1 MPHQSIRLILGLF
14 LIFAVSSDSSA
25 DDITLRS
32 GGLELNGRL
41 EVAEGKS
48 LADGV
53 VLMVHGT
60 LAHNAM
66 ETIQGL
72 QDVLAE
78 REINTL
84 AITLS
89 LAISDRKG
97 MYDCAKTHRHRH
109 TDALDE
115 IALWLDWL
123 KAKGATDVTL
133 FGHSRG
139 GNQAAWFAAER
150 QHELL
155 QRLALLAPAT
165 WNAERAAAG
174 FKKSHGRDLAAVI
187 EGAQALV
194 GQGKGGQPMKGIG
207 VLYCQGADVTA
218 DSFLSYYLPDER
230 FDSPAL
236 LKKIKQPVAVIAGG
250 KDTVVAGLVERVEP
264 MADGKNLRLV
274 LIEDADHFFLD
285 LMAEDVADAIEEL
298 LAPEGS

>member
-1 MPHQSIRLILGLF
+1 MHLRSIRLILALF
-14 LIFAVSSDSSA
+14 LAFVAISA
-25 DDITLRS
+25 PSAEDITLRS

-41 EVAEGKS
+41 EMVEGKTV
-48 LADGV
+48 ADGV

-72 QDVLAE
+72 QDILME
-78 REINTL
+78 REINSL

-89 LAISDRKG
+89 LGISDRKG

-123 KAKGATDVTL
+123 KAKGAKDVTL

-150 QHELL
+150 QHDLL

-165 WNAERAAAG
+165 WNAERAAKS
-174 FKKSHGRDLAAVI
+174 FKRNHGRELAAVI
-187 EGAQALV
+187 KDAQAFAT
-194 GQGKGGQPMKGIG
+194 QGKGDQPMKGVG
-207 VLYCQGADVTA
+207 VLYCPGADVTPE
-218 DSFLSYYLPDER
+218 SFLSYYLPDDR
-230 FDSPAL
+230 FDSPTL
-236 LKKIKQPVAVIAGG
+236 LGKIKQPVTVIAGG
-250 KDTVVAGLVERVEP
+250 RDTVVAGLAERIEP
-264 MADGKNLRLV
+264 MADGKNLRFA
-274 LIEDADHFFLD
+274 LIDDADHFFLD

-298 LAPEGS
+298 LSPEGS

>member
-1 MPHQSIRLILGLF
+1 MPHHSIRFILGLF
-14 LIFAVSSDSSA
+14 LIFAVSSAPSA
-25 DDITLRS
+25 EDITLRS

-41 EVAEGKS
+41 EM
-48 LADGV
+48 ADGKTMADGAI
-53 VLMVHGT
+53 LMVHGT
-60 LAHNAM
+60 LAHNGM

-89 LAISDRKG
+89 LGISDRKG

-115 IALWLDWL
+115 IALWLNWL
-123 KAKGATDVTL
+123 KAKGAKDVTL

-150 QHELL
+150 QHDLL
-155 QRLALLAPAT
+155 RRLALLAPAT
-165 WNAERAAAG
+165 WSAERVETG
-174 FKKSHGRDLAAVI
+174 FKNNHGRDLAVVI
-187 EGAQALV
+187 EEAQALAA
-194 GQGKGGQPMKGIG
+194 QGKGDQPMKGAG
-207 VLYCQGADVTA
+207 VLYCPGADVTPN
-218 DSFLSYYLPDER
+218 SFLSYYLPDDR
-230 FDSPAL
+230 FDSPSL
-236 LKKIKQPVAVIAGG
+236 LEKIKHPVIVIAGG
-250 KDTVVAGLVERVEP
+250 RDTVVAGLAERVEP
-264 MADGKNLRLV
+264 MADGKNLRFA

-298 LAPEGS
+298 LAPEGT

>member
-1 MPHQSIRLILGLF
+1 MPHHSIRIILGLF
-14 LIFAVSSDSSA
+14 LIFAVSSAPSA

-48 LADGV
+48 LTDGV

-72 QDVLAE
+72 QDVLTE

-89 LAISDRKG
+89 LGISDRKG

-123 KAKGATDVTL
+123 KAKGAKDVTL

-150 QHELL
+150 QHDLL

-165 WNAERAAAG
+165 WNAERAASG
-174 FKKSHGRDLAAVI
+174 FKKNHGRDLAVVI
-187 EGAQALV
+187 KEAQALAA
-194 GQGKGGQPMKGIG
+194 QGKGDEPMKGTG
-207 VLYCQGADVTA
+207 VLYCPEADVTPN
-218 DSFLSYYLPDER
+218 SFLSYYLPDDR

-236 LKKIKQPVAVIAGG
+236 LDKIKQSVVVIAGSN
-250 KDTVVAGLVERVEP
+250 DTVVAGLAERVEP
-264 MADGKNLRLV
+264 MADAKNLRFV

-285 LMAEDVADAIEEL
+285 LIAEDVADAIEEL

>member
-1 MPHQSIRLILGLF
+1 MHHQSIRLILGLL
-14 LIFAVSSDSSA
+14 LIFAATSTSSA
-25 DDITLRS
+25 EDISLRS

-41 EVAEGKS
+41 EVADGKS
-48 LADGV
+48 LTDGV
-53 VLMVHGT
+53 ILMVHGT

-89 LAISDRKG
+89 LGVSDRKG
-97 MYDCAKTHRHRH
+97 MYDCAKTHRHGH

-123 KAKGATDVTL
+123 KAKGAKNVTL

-155 QRLALLAPAT
+155 RQLALLAPAT
-165 WNAERAAAG
+165 WNAERAAKG
-174 FKKSHGRDLAAVI
+174 FKKNHGRDLAAVI
-187 EGAQALV
+187 KEAQALV
-194 GQGKGGQPMKGIG
+194 DQGKGDQPMKGTG
-207 VLYCQGADVTA
+207 VLYCPGADVTP
-218 DSFLSYYLPDER
+218 DSFLSYYLPDEH
-230 FDSPAL
+230 FDSPTL
-236 LKKIKQPVAVIAGG
+236 LKKIKQPVVVIAGG
-250 KDTVVAGLVERVEP
+250 RDTVVAGLAERVEP
-264 MADGKNLRLV
+264 MADGKNLRFV
-274 LIEDADHFFLD
+274 LIDDADHFFLD

-298 LAPEGS
+298 LASEGS